1 MAHDSQGECRL
12 CQTMSSLRD
21 SHYIPAFVFKW
32 LRDSSVG
39 ALRTVEAPNLRLQ
52 DGPRARLLC
61 PDCEQRLSRWEK
73 PFAEKVFLPAQTAPV
88 VRETLAYGM
97 EALPFAV
104 SVAWRTLLYY
114 QSIDSTI
121 LRLPGV
127 SRCESIW
134 REVLLEKRQHPG
146 AFEQHVL
153 HVDVVQQTGAAV
165 SPFLN
170 RYLLR
175 AIHMDFVTSQHETFT
190 YTKLGRLLF
199 IGFLHGTKPRRW
211 KGTKLHARGGHI
223 GEGQV
228 EVPGEFADF
237 LNAKADSVAAA
248 LRGLSERQRAKIK
261 DVFSSRS
268 AEIVNSDI
276 LRAMQAD
283 LALTGDLAF
292 SSTKPDDLSKKDA

>member
-1 MAHDSQGECRL
+1 MGDRSQGQCRL
-12 CQTMSSLRD
+12 CETLGSLRA

-32 LRDSSVG
+32 FRDSSVG
-39 ALRTVEAPNLRLQ
+39 AFRTVETPNMRQ
-52 DGPRARLLC
+52 QNGPKAHLLC

-88 VRETLAYGM
+88 VRETLAYAS
-97 EALPFAV
+97 ETLPFAV

-114 QSIDSTI
+114 QSIDPTI
-121 LRLPGV
+121 SGLPGV
-127 SRCESIW
+127 NRGESFW

-146 AFEQHVL
+146 TFEQHVL
-153 HVDVVQQTGAAV
+153 HVDVVQQTGLAV

-199 IGFLHGTKPRRW
+199 IGFLHGSKPRRW
-211 KGTKLHARGGHI
+211 KGTKLHVRGGYI

-228 EVPGEFADF
+228 EIPGEFADF
-237 LNAKADSVAAA
+237 LNMKADSVAAA
-248 LRGLSERQRAKIK
+248 LKGLSQRQRDKIK
-261 DVFSSRS
+261 GVFSSRS
-268 AEIVNSDI
+268 AEIVNSEI
-276 LRAMQAD
+276 LRAMKAD
-283 LALTGDLAF
+283 VALTGDLAF
-292 SSTKPDDLSKKDA
+292 ASTKPDDHPEDNA